1 MRTVK
6 GTVRGMA
13 VDLEE
18 SLPEGTTVEVVV
30 RDGGEG
36 PFFAQ
41 DFDGALGAELEEEL
55 RAAHAPA
62 APAADPDELDE
73 ALRQVE
79 W

>member
-18 SLPEGTTVEVVV
+18 ALPEGTTVDVVL
-30 RDGGEG
+30 RDAGEG

-41 DFDGALGAELEEEL
+41 DFDGALSAELEEEL
-55 RAAHAPA
+55 RAAAAPA
-62 APAADPDELDE
+62 SPAADPDELDE